1 MITII
6 IACTQIVLMAVIP
19 VNLGELVAHMLGF
32 TFSASIMT
40 LEGVEPSQFT
50 SANYVSEINVFNE
63 L

>member
-1 MITII
+1 
-6 IACTQIVLMAVIP
+6 MAVIP